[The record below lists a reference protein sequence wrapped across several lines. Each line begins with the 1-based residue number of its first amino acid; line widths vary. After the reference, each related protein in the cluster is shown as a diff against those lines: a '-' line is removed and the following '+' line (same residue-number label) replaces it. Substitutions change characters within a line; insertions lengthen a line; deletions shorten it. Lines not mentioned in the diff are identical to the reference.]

1 MSVLITGFAAFFAGI
16 ATGLVG
22 LSAAAVMVP
31 VLTTVLGMDAYMAV
45 GIALASDVLA
55 SALSAKTYYENGN
68 IEVRNGLLMS
78 GTVLVFTLIASYFSA
93 QSDNSGMGSMMNVFA
108 IFLGFRFFFKKE
120 NGKSVPDQVK
130 YKRVKSILFGALIG
144 TICGY
149 MGAGGGVM
157 MLMILT
163 RVLQYDVKTAVG
175 TSVLIMTATAFTGA
189 VGHIVIGG
197 TDWLLL
203 FVAVFAGVGG
213 ALLASGIANKVSVEQ
228 SNKLVGAFLILFGLV
243 LTIIKNLAIL

>member
-1 MSVLITGFAAFFAGI
+1 MTIFVTGFAAFFAGI

-55 SALSAKTYYENGN
+55 SAFSAKTYYKNGN
-68 IEVRNGLLMS
+68 IEIKNGLLMS

-93 QSDNSGMGSMMNVFA
+93 QTDNSGMGSMMNVFA

-120 NGKSVPDQVK
+120 NGNSAPDQVK
-130 YKRVKSILFGALIG
+130 YKRVKSVLFGALIG

-149 MGAGGGVM
+149 IGAGGGVM

-175 TSVLIMTATAFTGA
+175 TSVLIMAATAFTGA

-203 FVAVFAGVGG
+203 IVAVITGVGG
-213 ALLASGIANKVSVEQ
+213 AVLASSIANRVNVEQ
-228 SNKLVGAFLILFGLV
+228 SNKLVGAFLILFGLI
-243 LTIIKNLAIL
+243 LTVIKNLAIF